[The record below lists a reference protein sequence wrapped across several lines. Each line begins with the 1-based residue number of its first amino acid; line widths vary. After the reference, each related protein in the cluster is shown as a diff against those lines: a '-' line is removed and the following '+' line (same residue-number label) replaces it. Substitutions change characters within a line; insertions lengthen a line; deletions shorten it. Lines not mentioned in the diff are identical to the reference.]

1 MILNV
6 TGLGFSYN
14 GRRLLDGIGFSVH
27 RGEMLVVVGINGVG
41 KTTLLKCLC
50 GILTPDR
57 GNILLE
63 GKQISRMSRIE
74 VARRIGYVPQ
84 RYSDTDMSVFDA
96 VLLGRKPHIGWA
108 IAEKDLKITED
119 ILAMLNL
126 ESMALRPISS
136 LSGGEI
142 QKVMIGRSLAQ
153 SPELLLLD
161 EPTSNL
167 DLRNQIEIMDILAGV
182 VKQKDLAIIVTMHDI
197 NTALRFADRFL
208 MLKDGCIHSMTP
220 RESITEELIRRVF
233 DVDVVMGTV
242 GDYQVVIPA
251 KPVQ

>member
-14 GRRLLDGIGFSVH
+14 GRRLLDAVDFHVH
-27 RGEMLVVVGINGVG
+27 RGEMLVVVGINGAG

-50 GILTPDR
+50 GLLKPDI
-57 GNILLE
+57 GHVLLE
-63 GKQISRMSRIE
+63 GKEISRMNRVE
-74 VARRIGYVPQ
+74 LARCIGYVPQ
-84 RYSDTDMSVFDA
+84 RYPDTDMSVFDA
-96 VLLGRKPHIGWA
+96 VLIGRKPHMSWA
-108 IAEKDLKITED
+108 VAENDLKITED

-126 ESMALRPISS
+126 ESMALRPMSS

-153 SPELLLLD
+153 APELLLLD

-167 DLRNQIEIMDILAGV
+167 DLRNQMEIMDILAGV
-182 VKQKDLAIIVTMHDI
+182 VEQKGLAIIVTMHDI

-220 RESITEELIRRVF
+220 RKSITEDLIRHVL
-233 DVDVVMGTV
+233 DVDVVMGKV

-251 KPVQ
+251 KPA

>member
-14 GRRLLDGIGFSVH
+14 GRRLLDGIGFHVH
-27 RGEMLVVVGINGVG
+27 RGEMLVVVGINGAG

-50 GILTPDR
+50 GLLKPERGHILID
-57 GNILLE
+57 
-63 GKQISRMSRIE
+63 GKEISRMNRVE
-74 VARRIGYVPQ
+74 LARCIGYVPQ
-84 RYSDTDMSVFDA
+84 RYPDTDMSVFDA
-96 VLLGRKPHIGWA
+96 VLIGRKPHMSWA
-108 IAEKDLKITED
+108 VAENDLKITED
-119 ILAMLNL
+119 ILTMLNL

-153 SPELLLLD
+153 KPELLLLD

-182 VKQKDLAIIVTMHDI
+182 VEQKGLAIIVTMHDI

-220 RESITEELIRRVF
+220 RESVTEELIRHVL
-233 DVDVVMGTV
+233 DVDVVMGKV

-251 KPVQ
+251 KPA

>member
-108 IAEKDLKITED
+108 IAEKDLQITED

-208 MLKDGCIHSMTP
+208 MLN
-220 RESITEELIRRVF
+220 RL
-233 DVDVVMGTV
+233 
-242 GDYQVVIPA
+242 
-251 KPVQ
+251 